1 MKSIEFFNIETG
13 AIEKGNLI
21 LSESLII
28 YNSTIQSGE
37 TLFKI
42 EVRINPDWSVNQFQI
57 LKNDVIILSGKK
69 SKNLW
74 HINQEILITDESI
87 DFIDI
92 SITPF
97 TNTLPIN
104 FMKES
109 NRQKKTFPML
119 FLDVEKEQVKICH
132 QAYSFH
138 TDFILYENMET
149 NYSNQLTVDEDGI
162 VSKYPNAFKRII

>member
-13 AIEKGNLI
+13 AIEKGDLI

-57 LKNDVIILSGKK
+57 LKNKAIILSGEK
-69 SKNLW
+69 SDTFW
-74 HINQEILITDESI
+74 FINQEPLITDESI

-92 SITPF
+92 SMTPF

-109 NRQKKTFPML
+109 SSQKKTFPML
-119 FLDVEKEQVKICH
+119 FLDVKKEQANICH
-132 QAYSFH
+132 QTYSFH

-149 NYSNQLTVDEDGI
+149 NYSNQLTVDKNGI
-162 VSKYPNAFKRII
+162 VVDYPNAFKRII